1 MKSDYNFDSVYMKD
15 LIPLIDEAAMRSMIR
30 PTVSDPDRN
39 TAIAWHNNGVMV
51 FRDELRLAL
60 LGEDDEEDE

>member
-1 MKSDYNFDSVYMKD
+1 MKSEFECICLKD
-15 LIPLIDEAAMRSMIR
+15 LLPKIDQAAMASMFR
-30 PTVSDPDRN
+30 PTISDETRN

-60 LGEDDEEDE
+60 LGEDEDDG